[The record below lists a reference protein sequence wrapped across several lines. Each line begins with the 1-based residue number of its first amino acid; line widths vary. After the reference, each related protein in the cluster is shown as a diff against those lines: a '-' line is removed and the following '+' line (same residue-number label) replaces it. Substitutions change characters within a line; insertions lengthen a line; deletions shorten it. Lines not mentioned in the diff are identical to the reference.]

1 MTGIQRFSY
10 ELCKMLIELGAE
22 ITILAPRK
30 ILPEYHLN
38 CRIVQFGVFNNI
50 LWEQTDLRLYLLRHK
65 NPLLINFGSPGPV
78 FYSNRI
84 VAIHD
89 LSFLVHPSWFSKSYY
104 LYYRWVTP
112 IFIRRSKKVI
122 TVSEFSKQ
130 EILRLT
136 GISENKIEIIY
147 NAVSADL
154 NGRQGAND
162 VSRQPYILSVA
173 SLDPRKNTVRLVEAF
188 KLSGLDA
195 KYYLVLVGK
204 KDTIFNMQIL
214 DEILAN
220 CVGYVSDEEL
230 ASLYSN
236 ASLFVYPSI
245 YEGFGIPPLEA
256 MSLGCPVI
264 LSDIPVFREIFGD
277 AACYADPGETE
288 SISDAM
294 VHVLT
299 HDDYR
304 QQLYERGAE
313 RAKLY
318 SWEQSA
324 RKLLAIINSSA

>member
-1 MTGIQRFSY
+1 
-10 ELCKMLIELGAE
+10 
-22 ITILAPRK
+22 
-30 ILPEYHLN
+30 
-38 CRIVQFGVFNNI
+38 
-50 LWEQTDLRLYLLRHK
+50 
-65 NPLLINFGSPGPV
+65 
-78 FYSNRI
+78 
-84 VAIHD
+84 
-89 LSFLVHPSWFSKSYY
+89 
-104 LYYRWVTP
+104 
-112 IFIRRSKKVI
+112 
-122 TVSEFSKQ
+122 
-130 EILRLT
+130 
-136 GISENKIEIIY
+136 
-147 NAVSADL
+147 
-154 NGRQGAND
+154 
-162 VSRQPYILSVA
+162 
-173 SLDPRKNTVRLVEAF
+173 
-188 KLSGLDA
+188 LSGLDA